1 MTKLY
6 KVTGEQLS
14 MFCGVSPPASCD
26 ALLIK
31 NRTLGGGY
39 HIQSIGTAIKSKQ
52 VQVVVSLDN
61 SNAISDMYAA
71 GEKVK
76 LTDDERYYVCLINE
90 APSWK
95 YEAKNVYSSKLTL
108 MITEEGAL

>member
-1 MTKLY
+1 MTKLF
-6 KVTGEQLS
+6 KLTGEQLS
-14 MFCGVSPPASCD
+14 MFCGVSPPPTSD

-39 HIQSIGTAIKSKQ
+39 HIQSIGTAVKSKQ
-52 VQVVVSLDN
+52 VQVVATLDN
-61 SNAISDMYAA
+61 SNAISDMYST

-76 LTDDERYYVCLINE
+76 LTDDSKYYVCLINE

-95 YEAKNVYSSKLTL
+95 YEAKNIYSSKLAL